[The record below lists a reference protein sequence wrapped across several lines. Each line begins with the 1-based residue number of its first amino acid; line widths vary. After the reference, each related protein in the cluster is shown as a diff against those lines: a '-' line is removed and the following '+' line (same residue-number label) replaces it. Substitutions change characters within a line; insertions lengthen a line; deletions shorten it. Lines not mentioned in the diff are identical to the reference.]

1 MLHDSLIIPNEK
13 LMILCSR
20 VLKYFEL
27 SLEKIQP
34 YSVMITSPIQVV
46 QSDRCFQS
54 IDFACEGLRYTAIF
68 SLLQELGIA
77 LFCKSNR
84 QAYIQQFI
92 VNNKRINNTFINFKT
107 IEEVYIELDL
117 KQI

>member
-1 MLHDSLIIPNEK
+1 MLHDILIMPNEK

-27 SLEKIQP
+27 SLEKIQT
-34 YSVMITSPIQVV
+34 YSVMITSPIQSV
-46 QSDRCFQS
+46 QSDRYFQS

-68 SLLQELGIA
+68 SSLQELGKA
-77 LFCKSNR
+77 LFCKSDR
-84 QAYIQQFI
+84 RAYIQQFI
-92 VNNKRINNTFINFKT
+92 VDNKRIDNIFIDFKT

-117 KQI
+117 KL